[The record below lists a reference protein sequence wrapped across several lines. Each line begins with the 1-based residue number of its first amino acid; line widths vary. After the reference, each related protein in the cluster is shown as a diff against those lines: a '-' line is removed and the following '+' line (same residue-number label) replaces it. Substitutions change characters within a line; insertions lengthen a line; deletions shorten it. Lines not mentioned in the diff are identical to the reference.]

1 MSDSEPRSLQAQR
14 SLSLTVRYVAFGVS
28 LLAAIGGVVLLWSLI
43 RLATVNPPILRYG
56 RGITAAIALGIIQM
70 LFTVVVQR
78 IIARSPLPVSRS
90 WSYRLA
96 FLVSAGLAVGLWINH
111 ALILDIGL
119 RWYHLVGVVVGALLG
134 GVLATSLD
142 DALWEESLPPP
153 PALVEAVRQHH
164 AVWMGPMVE
173 GPRIKRI
180 FDIVLSS
187 IALIVSAPVCLII
200 TALIW
205 LEDPGPILFVKNSVG
220 RGGENFHQFKFR
232 SMIRNAE
239 AETGPI
245 PARVKDDRALVV
257 GVFLRKTALDEL
269 PQMLNILR
277 GDMSFVGPRPLR
289 TVQVYGWLQ
298 EIPQWAVR
306 HQVRP
311 GLSGLAQVVGSYYY
325 SPLQKLR
332 YDRIYIRHISLA
344 FDLKLLFLAFMVV
357 FYLRWQ
363 PDWDG
368 HIPRKWLRWGTRSE
382 SQQAPRTLQANGD

>member
-1 MSDSEPRSLQAQR
+1 MSDSEPRSLHAHHP
-14 SLSLTVRYVAFGVS
+14 LALTLRYAILVVS
-28 LLAAIGGVVLLWSLI
+28 LLAAIGGVVLLWYLI
-43 RLATVNPPILRYG
+43 RLATVAPPILRYG
-56 RGITAAIALGIIQM
+56 RGITAAIALGVIQM
-70 LFTVVVQR
+70 LFTVVTQR

-96 FLVSAGLAVGLWINH
+96 FIISAGLAIILWVNH
-111 ALILDIGL
+111 AVILDIGL

-142 DALWEESLPPP
+142 DSLWEESLPPS

-164 AVWMGPMVE
+164 TVWMGDVVE
-173 GPRIKRI
+173 GPLLKRV
-180 FDIVLSS
+180 FDIVLS
-187 IALIVSAPVCLII
+187 ALTLIVFAPVFLVII
-200 TALIW
+200 ALIW

-245 PARVKDDRALVV
+245 PARVKDERALVV

-306 HQVRP
+306 HRVRP

-332 YDRIYIRHISLA
+332 YDRIYINHISLA
-344 FDLKLLFLAFMVV
+344 FDLKLVALAFLVV
-357 FYLRWQ
+357 FYMRWR

-368 HIPRKWLRWGTRSE
+368 HIPRKWLKWG
-382 SQQAPRTLQANGD
+382 AH

>member
-1 MSDSEPRSLQAQR
+1 MSDSEPRSLSSQHPLT
-14 SLSLTVRYVAFGVS
+14 LSVRYAILVVS
-28 LLAAIGGVVLLWSLI
+28 LLAASAGVALLWYLI
-43 RLATVNPPILRYG
+43 RLATVAPPLLRYG

-70 LFTVVVQR
+70 LFTVVTQR
-78 IIARSPLPVSRS
+78 ILARSPLPISRS

-96 FLVSAGLAVGLWINH
+96 FILSAALALVLWVNH

-119 RWYHLVGVVVGALLG
+119 RWYHLVGVIIGALLG

-142 DALWEESLPPP
+142 DSLWEESLPPSP
-153 PALVEAVRQHH
+153 TLVEAVRQHH
-164 AVWMGPMVE
+164 AAWMGDVVE
-173 GPRIKRI
+173 GPFLKRL
-180 FDIVLSS
+180 FDVALSTL
-187 IALIVSAPVCLII
+187 ALIVFAPVALVI

-357 FYLRWQ
+357 FYLRWR

-368 HIPRKWLRWGTRSE
+368 HIPRKWLRWGAR
-382 SQQAPRTLQANGD
+382 